1 MPTFFARCDFS
12 LLSNAL
18 DRCSAALRLS
28 SACFARSAGSTG
40 ARGAFFFLNTDFLGG
55 GACFVGEES
64 SCPAPPRRWPSLLKP
79 LDGLSP
85 IVRVLVGRAWERALG
100 SAPRVGNKKLF
111 STPAS
116 KQEPSHLGRS
126 T

>member
-100 SAPRVGNKKLF
+100 SAACWQQETLF
-111 STPAS
+111 NTAS
-116 KQEPSHLGRS
+116 KQEPS